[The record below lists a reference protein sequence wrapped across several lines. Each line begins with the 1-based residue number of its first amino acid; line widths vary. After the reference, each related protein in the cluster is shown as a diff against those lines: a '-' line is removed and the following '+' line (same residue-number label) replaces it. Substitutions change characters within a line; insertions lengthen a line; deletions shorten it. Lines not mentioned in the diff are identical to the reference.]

1 MDLKMTEEK
10 VFYKEIGNEKMAKD
24 FAEAMG
30 IELDSAKNYLFRFV
44 SLFPRYSSLNG
55 YQKINIR

>member
-1 MDLKMTEEK
+1 MTEEK